1 MNIQYLR
8 ASSIKTYEGC
18 QFQFFLESILQI
30 PSGSGKKALL
40 GTIVHH
46 VLEIMAKANKLG
58 HKDDLF
64 TDHKKLFEICW
75 DRYKKEN
82 AGKIDLNEKA
92 DKKFC
97 ILSIEKIINSSY
109 NPTKLNVLHTEKQF
123 RIPLTMP
130 GFTFEYYDVLSKKTT
145 SGNYEIRG
153 TIDLITKV
161 SDETLEIID
170 WKTGSRKSWE
180 TGELK
185 DYDYFASNDIQ
196 LRMYDLATYMLF
208 PQYKN
213 RLLTIH
219 FVNDGGPFTVC
230 FDDAQRA
237 ETLEI
242 IKKYF
247 NTIKGNNLPSRI
259 KEVEPSQSWKCKSTC
274 HFGKTKTQN
283 GCSIC
288 ENVYNYNLAHGI
300 DKTILTIDKIKS
312 EKLEEKI
319 ASTSNRR
326 NVFKDTK

>member
-18 QFQFFLESILQI
+18 QFQFFLDSILQI

-46 VLEIMAKANKLG
+46 VLEIMARGKKIG
-58 HKDDLF
+58 HNGGIF
-64 TDHKKLFEICW
+64 TDHVALLDICW
-75 DRYKKEN
+75 ARYKKEN
-82 AGKIDLNEKA
+82 EGKIELSDKA

-97 ILSIEKIINSSY
+97 IKSIEKIINSSY

-130 GFTFEYYDVLSKKTT
+130 GFTFEYYDILTKKTI

-153 TIDLITKV
+153 TIDLITRA
-161 SDETLEIID
+161 SEDTLEIID

-185 DYDYFASNDIQ
+185 DYNYFSSSDIQ
-196 LRMYDLATYMLF
+196 LRMYDLATYLLF
-208 PQYKN
+208 PEYKN
-213 RLLTIH
+213 RILTIH

-230 FDDAQRA
+230 FDDSQRA

-242 IKKYF
+242 IKNHF
-247 NTIKGNNLPSRI
+247 NTIKGNQLPSRI
-259 KEVEPSQSWKCKSTC
+259 KEVDSSQAWKCKSTC
-274 HFGKTKTQN
+274 HFGKTKSQN
-283 GCSIC
+283 GSSIC
-288 ENVYNYNLAHGI
+288 ENIYNYMLANGI
-300 DKTILTIDKIKS
+300 EKTLLTVERIRS
-312 EKLEEKI
+312 EKIEEKI

-326 NVFKDTK
+326 NVFKDSQ